1 MFLKQELRKKM
12 LERRRGLPQVVV
24 EAGGVHLLE
33 TVQTGGYLTGVQ
45 TAFVYVGAK
54 NEVSTLP
61 LLSHLLKNGV
71 RVCVPKTFSNGYMEA
86 WEVKDLER
94 DFSLGKFGI
103 LEPTTGVVVPVNEI
117 DLAIVPGVVFDKKG
131 NRIGYGGGYYDRFLQ
146 TGNAMKKIG
155 VCYDFQMADTLETE
169 STDIP
174 MDAVIVV

>member
-1 MFLKQELRKKM
+1 MLSKQELRKIM
-12 LERRRGLPQVVV
+12 LEQRRGLSQEKV
-24 EAGGVHLLE
+24 ASGGVCLL
-33 TVQTGGYLTGVQ
+33 QTLLAEGHLTGVK

-117 DLAIVPGVVFDKKG
+117 ELAIVPGVVFDKKG

-174 MDAVIVV
+174 IDALIVV